1 MSGRPGGVC
10 ERVDVEWKRFLET
23 FLETSQA
30 RNGEAGREAG
40 RAGEAKAWA
49 RRAGLA
55 HADRID
61 SLRASCRFPGAG
73 AAAGAR
79 CLAVCPRAR
88 ARNEPVQNGGLVDGA
103 PAPTSAHPAIA
114 QRSAPLALLACS
126 VSTPGRSLSHTVRL
140 CPRPASQ
147 LHGQ

>member
-1 MSGRPGGVC
+1 MVQIANLGNLPVLYRAPVLMSGRPGGVC

-79 CLAVCPRAR
+79 CLAVCPRA
-88 ARNEPVQNGGLVDGA
+88 AR
-103 PAPTSAHPAIA
+103 
-114 QRSAPLALLACS
+114 
-126 VSTPGRSLSHTVRL
+126 
-140 CPRPASQ
+140 
-147 LHGQ
+147 